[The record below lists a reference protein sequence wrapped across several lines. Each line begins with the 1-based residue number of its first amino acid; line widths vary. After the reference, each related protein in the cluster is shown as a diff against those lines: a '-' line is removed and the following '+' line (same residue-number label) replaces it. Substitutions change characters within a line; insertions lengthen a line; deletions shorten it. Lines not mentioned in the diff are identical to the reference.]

1 MAAKFPFRRKLSRR
15 TYRPLFET
23 MEDRRLL
30 ATWTVDDDFVG
41 VACDT
46 SDRRC
51 ETIQEAVN
59 AASAG
64 DKITVKAGTYNE
76 NVDVG
81 KKLTIVGSGNPTVDP
96 VDTDAGA
103 PDGATAYGFFL
114 HANDIV
120 IKGFNIQDNSA
131 NGNGSSDA
139 DNTVG
144 IGTSNQFSGYKIQGN
159 TIRGNTFG
167 IYLNTSTS
175 NGAHF
180 TEVTG
185 NSFDSNNSP
194 GAASGNGIYSDQGA
208 RKVRIQ
214 NNKFRGHD
222 NCDVLFTNAGVAG
235 TPLQIGITIKNNSS
249 VSSGNGFEFIGVQ
262 LSEISNNNIFASNF
276 NGVQLSGSDVNITVK
291 NNVMKNV
298 GTQGFSG
305 IRLLNQFVELGTTNN
320 SNILIQG
327 NSITNAGLDGIRM
340 ADTDNSI
347 VRGNTIIGSK
357 GFDLSEEAWGNGISV
372 ESSTANTIDGNVLK
386 LNARHGLFVDAY
398 SSGNLIKNNVSVN
411 NGQLTPHDPGDPDS
425 GGFDYRDES
434 VGDGTAGTANKYKNN
449 TGHSDDPHGLIQHR
463 V

>member
-1 MAAKFPFRRKLSRR
+1 M
-15 TYRPLFET
+15 EQ

-30 ATWTVDDDFVG
+30 ATWTVDDSFVG
-41 VACDT
+41 VACDS

-51 ETIQEAVN
+51 ETIQEAVD
-59 AASAG
+59 AANAG

-76 NVDVG
+76 NVEVD
-81 KKLTIVGSGNPTVDP
+81 KKLTIVGAGNPTVDP

-114 HANDIV
+114 NANDIV

-131 NGNGSSDA
+131 NGDGSSDA

-144 IGTSNQFSGYKIQGN
+144 IGTSNQFSGYKIQNN

-167 IYLNTSTS
+167 VYLNTSTS

-185 NSFDSNNSP
+185 NTFDSNNSP

-208 RKVRIQ
+208 RKIRIQ
-214 NNKFRGHD
+214 NNKFRGQD

-262 LSEISNNNIFASNF
+262 FSEISNNNIFASNF
-276 NGVQLSGSDVNITVK
+276 NGVQLSGSDINITVK

-305 IRLLNQFVELGTTNN
+305 VRLINQFPELGTTNN

-327 NSITNAGLDGIRM
+327 NSITNAGLNGIRM

-347 VRGNTIIGSK
+347 VRGNTVIGSK
-357 GFDLSEEAWGNGISV
+357 GFDLSVDAWGNGISV
-372 ESSTANTIDGNVLK
+372 ENSTANTIDGNVLK
-386 LNARHGLFVDAY
+386 LNARHGLYVDGD
-398 SSGNLIKNNVSVN
+398 STGNLIKNNVSLN
-411 NGQLTPHDPGDPDS
+411 NAQLTPHDPNDPGS
-425 GGFDYRDES
+425 GGFDYFDASVDE
-434 VGDGTAGTANKYKNN
+434 GTAGTANKYKNN
-449 TGHSDDPHGLIQHR
+449 TGHSDNPHGLIQHR
-463 V
+463 I